1 MLLQQPDAIAVVAS
15 LGLGGL
21 SGLPLPFSV
30 PLAYGAMVASQTRG
44 LDIIGLLHN
53 CTAQQTA
60 AAPPDNVDADLPMD
74 ALCAG
79 YEAHHW
85 ESTSNCLH
93 ACGMLWAFGV
103 LALMLLRQKRWPML
117 ALVPPCWYLFAWTGH
132 FVFQAGG
139 SVMGGPERRLPPSP
153 QPPALGGRTCRLH
166 VRHHPARLV
175 PRRVVLD
182 QGVRCGPHRLSARG
196 SSADLRLR
204 GRHLPRPQSERQP
217 LHAWPRKAGLSSA
230 GAGLARAA
238 LQSIAV
244 ADEGS
249 SVSRISQ

>member
-1 MLLQQPDAIAVVAS
+1 MLLLQPDAIAVVAS

-132 FVFQAGG
+132 FVYQADVPAVFTYGTTLRG
-139 SVMGGPERRLPPSP
+139 WSLGEWCSVK
-153 QPPALGGRTCRLH
+153 AFAAGRT
-166 VRHHPARLV
+166 V
-175 PRRVVLD
+175 
-182 QGVRCGPHRLSARG
+182 SARE
-196 SSADLRLR
+196 DLL
-204 GRHLPRPQSERQP
+204 LTF
-217 LHAWPRKAGLSSA
+217 AC
-230 GAGLARAA
+230 
-238 LQSIAV
+238 AV
-244 ADEGS
+244 ATYLGHRASASLCTRSHEKPD
-249 SVSRISQ
+249 